1 MDNYQVL
8 ILSIIW
14 QYFKIRNKRKFFE
27 NYFRNFVTLIDFVL
41 SIFFIV
47 LSVFTIYIW
56 VILQNIPE
64 YINEQDI
71 AMLAFLSGIIM
82 FYVLRTIIL
91 FLKESDIKI
100 KRLFFYLS
108 VIFETGLPLYF
119 TILDFVLR

>member
-1 MDNYQVL
+1 MNSIQFL
-8 ILSIIW
+8 ILSIVW

-27 NYFRNFVTLIDFVL
+27 NYFWNFVTLIDFVL

-47 LSVFTIYIW
+47 LSIFTIYIW

-71 AMLAFLSGIIM
+71 AMLVFLNGIIM

-91 FLKESDIKI
+91 FLKESNINI

-119 TILDFVLR
+119 TILDFMLR

>member
-1 MDNYQVL
+1 MFKIKFL

-27 NYFRNFVTLIDFVL
+27 NYFWNFVTLIDFVL
-41 SIFFIV
+41 SI
-47 LSVFTIYIW
+47 FTIYIW

-119 TILDFVLR
+119 TILDFMLR

>member
-1 MDNYQVL
+1 M
-8 ILSIIW
+8 
-14 QYFKIRNKRKFFE
+14 
-27 NYFRNFVTLIDFVL
+27 TLIDFLLSIFIIVL
-41 SIFFIV
+41 SI
-47 LSVFTIYIW
+47 FTIYIW

-71 AMLAFLSGIIM
+71 AMLVFLNGIIM

-91 FLKESDIKI
+91 FLKESNINI

-119 TILDFVLR
+119 TILDFMLR

>member
-91 FLKESDIKI
+91 FLKKSDIKI

>member
-1 MDNYQVL
+1 MNSIQFL
-8 ILSIIW
+8 ILSIVW

-27 NYFRNFVTLIDFVL
+27 NYFWNFVTLIDFGF
-41 SIFFIV
+41 SIFIIV
-47 LSVFTIYIW
+47 SSIFTIYIW

-71 AMLAFLSGIIM
+71 AMLVFFSGITM

>member
-47 LSVFTIYIW
+47 LSVFTIYKW

-82 FYVLRTIIL
+82 FYLLRTIIL

>member
-27 NYFRNFVTLIDFVL
+27 NYFWNFVTLIDFVL
-41 SIFFIV
+41 SIFIII
-47 LSVFTIYIW
+47 LSIFTIYIW

-100 KRLFFYLS
+100 KRLFFYFS

>member
-47 LSVFTIYIW
+47 LSVFTIYKW

-82 FYVLRTIIL
+82 FYLLRTIIL

-100 KRLFFYLS
+100 KRLFFYIS

>member
-47 LSVFTIYIW
+47 LSVFTIYKW

-64 YINEQDI
+64 SINEQDI

-82 FYVLRTIIL
+82 FYLLRTIIL

>member
-27 NYFRNFVTLIDFVL
+27 NYFWNFVTLIDFGF
-41 SIFFIV
+41 SIFIIV
-47 LSVFTIYIW
+47 SSIFTIYIW
-56 VILQNIPE
+56 VILQDIPE

-71 AMLAFLSGIIM
+71 AMLAFLSGIVM

-91 FLKESDIKI
+91 FLKESNIKI

>member
-1 MDNYQVL
+1 M
-8 ILSIIW
+8 
-14 QYFKIRNKRKFFE
+14 
-27 NYFRNFVTLIDFVL
+27 TLIDFVL

-47 LSVFTIYIW
+47 LSIFTIYIW

-71 AMLAFLSGIIM
+71 AMLVFLNGIIM

-91 FLKESDIKI
+91 FLKESNINI

-119 TILDFVLR
+119 TILDFMLR